1 MSLNKKYCNICNH
14 ECHCV
19 GHGYYVSGNKC
30 DVCIC
35 DRCDCGERILG
46 AAVKKSW
53 WQKIKDWLF

>member
-35 DRCDCGERILG
+35 DRCDCGERIFG